1 MLSFYVMIIN
11 INVLLLNNNDLAVT
25 NDITYYIW

>member
-25 NDITYYIW
+25 NDITYYI